1 MKGTYQRFNGTV
13 SERLLCYNSTTVLV
27 YRWLLYIEQAPSA
40 RLNFAYV
47 GCSTSHGTNVIAG
60 VNLGLESTALPVWH
74 SCSKM
79 GMLSTTVYVL
89 TMDMFGPI
97 ADNAGGM
104 VQMRQQPKSVREISD
119 ILDALHFC
127 SRTFRTVGRT
137 SQEIVNEVRRQ
148 FIKWSDIMEYK
159 ERPDYGRCVSIV
171 ASASLREMIKPGAL
185 AIILPILEIVNEVR
199 RQFIEWPD
207 IMEYKERPD
216 YGRCVAIVTSAY
228 LREMIK
234 PGALAVILPILIFCS
249 DFGMLTGYLLL
260 GVKVVAVLIE
270 TGAPRGKGIYT
281 HKAAVTVDTLA
292 IVDMKLDIKPG
303 YGETLVLGVASGAAL
318 NGIGCVRPHVLKGLG
333 QIWSAVRTATDP
345 SSASTGSGS

>member
-1 MKGTYQRFNGTV
+1 MMVGDNVGYCAARGVDLFGSIAAQRCKIKVSVRILSIRGTHDSSMKGTYQRFNGTV

-47 GCSTSHGTNVIAG
+47 GCSTSHGTNVTAG

-127 SRTFRTVGRT
+127 SRTLRTVGRT

-148 FIKWSDIMEYK
+148 FIKWPDIMEYK
-159 ERPDYGRCVSIV
+159 ERPDYGRCVAIV

-185 AIILPILEIVNEVR
+185 AIILPIL
-199 RQFIEWPD
+199 
-207 IMEYKERPD
+207 
-216 YGRCVAIVTSAY
+216 
-228 LREMIK
+228 
-234 PGALAVILPILIFCS
+234 
-249 DFGMLTGYLLL
+249 
-260 GVKVVAVLIE
+260 
-270 TGAPRGKGIYT
+270 
-281 HKAAVTVDTLA
+281 
-292 IVDMKLDIKPG
+292 
-303 YGETLVLGVASGAAL
+303 
-318 NGIGCVRPHVLKGLG
+318 IGHD
-333 QIWSAVRTATDP
+333 S
-345 SSASTGSGS
+345 

>member
-47 GCSTSHGTNVIAG
+47 GCSTSHGTNVTAG

-79 GMLSTTVYVL
+79 GILSTTVYVL

-119 ILDALHFC
+119 ILDAVGNTTKANLPHLHLFFFQC
-127 SRTFRTVGRT
+127 VT

-148 FIKWSDIMEYK
+148 FIKWPDIMEYK
-159 ERPDYGRCVSIV
+159 ERPDYGRCVAIV

-185 AIILPILEIVNEVR
+185 AIILPILI
-199 RQFIEWPD
+199 
-207 IMEYKERPD
+207 
-216 YGRCVAIVTSAY
+216 
-228 LREMIK
+228 
-234 PGALAVILPILIFCS
+234 
-249 DFGMLTGYLLL
+249 
-260 GVKVVAVLIE
+260 VVAVLLMFATLSGFLWLCVE
-270 TGAPRGKGIYT
+270 DPYKG
-281 HKAAVTVDTLA
+281 TVRHSL
-292 IVDMKLDIKPG
+292 
-303 YGETLVLGVASGAAL
+303 
-318 NGIGCVRPHVLKGLG
+318 HVL
-333 QIWSAVRTATDP
+333 IRIMVIMSAVFP
-345 SSASTGSGS
+345 